1 MPCMSWC
8 RFSFSY
14 CQAVSI
20 WVIGQDQI
28 DGWHFISLL
37 KSQLQG
43 TLALFLGADFF
54 ICGGEMNDLDS
65 LDDSLFAD
73 TLAY

>member
-1 MPCMSWC
+1 MPCMSS

-28 DGWHFISLL
+28 DAWHFVSFL
-37 KSQLQG
+37 KRQLQG
-43 TLALFLGADFF
+43 TLALFLGADFLNVDASF
-54 ICGGEMNDLDS
+54 LQIL
-65 LDDSLFAD
+65 
-73 TLAY
+73 LALLEVRPSF